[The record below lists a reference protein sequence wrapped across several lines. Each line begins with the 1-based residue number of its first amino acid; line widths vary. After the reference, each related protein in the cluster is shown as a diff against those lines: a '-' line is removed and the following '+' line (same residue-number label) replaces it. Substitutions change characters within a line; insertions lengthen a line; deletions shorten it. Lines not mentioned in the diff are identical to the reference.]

1 VWSAGS
7 DSNAPG
13 GRSGTG
19 LRTPSKPSGAAG
31 RPRGGGFDD
40 QQAEAFMDLLRAGR
54 AEPDVM
60 PLDESVAIMRTMDAV
75 RAQCGVRYPADGR
88 D

>member
-1 VWSAGS
+1 
-7 DSNAPG
+7 
-13 GRSGTG
+13 
-19 LRTPSKPSGAAG
+19 
-31 RPRGGGFDD
+31 
-40 QQAEAFMDLLRAGR
+40 
-54 AEPDVM
+54 VM